1 MAAYTTIDDPSA
13 YFKVQK
19 WTGTGSSNAVAF
31 NDTDTNMQP
40 DFVWGKSRSDTYN
53 HFLFDSVRGTTNLL
67 TADEDGAESDLS
79 SAGVTA
85 FGSDGFTV
93 DGNPYNKSSDLY
105 VAWCWKAGTSFTNDA
120 SATSVGT
127 IDSAG
132 SSNSTSGFSI
142 VTYNGTGSS
151 GQIAQNL
158 GYAPT
163 TIFIKRRNSSD
174 SWTVGHNSNGWG
186 GFLRLDT
193 TQAFGSNTNT
203 WTNTAPTSTVFTLN
217 HDDVN
222 NDGTTFVAYCFAEK
236 QGFSKFGSYTGN
248 GNANGP
254 FVYTGFRP
262 AFVLQKNTAVQGW
275 QLQDNER
282 EGFNGDN
289 DLLQPHDSAA
299 ESGVNRIDILSN
311 GFKVITTDAGQNTDD
326 QKYVYWAFAEQP
338 FVNSNGVPA
347 NAR

>member
-1 MAAYTTIDDPSA
+1 MAAYTTIDNPELYFQVKLYTGNGSA
-13 YFKVQK
+13 GHAI
-19 WTGTGSSNAVAF
+19 TLDG
-31 NDTDTNMQP
+31 DENMQP
-40 DFVWGKSRSDTYN
+40 DLVWIKQRDSRD
-53 HFLFDSVRGTTNLL
+53 HFLFNSVVGATKYVASNLDQAEQTDANTL
-67 TADEDGAESDLS
+67 TGFD
-79 SAGVTA
+79 
-85 FGSDGFTV
+85 SDGFTLGNGV
-93 DGNPYNKSSDLY
+93 GVNENTDGH

-127 IDSAG
+127 IDSTG
-132 SSNSTSGFSI
+132 SSNSTSRFS
-142 VTYNGTGSS
+142 VLTYTGTGSS
-151 GQIAQNL
+151 GSIAHNL
-158 GYAPT
+158 GSAPT
-163 TIFIKRRNSSD
+163 TLFVKRRGSSD

-217 HDDVN
+217 HNDVN

-262 AFVLQKNTAVQGW
+262 AFVLQKSTAVQGW

-299 ESGVNRIDILSN
+299 ESGVNRVDLLSN